1 MSQEP
6 EADRVVPAEDATR
19 APQTSVES
27 ALSLLMQVAEL
38 LFVNGQT
45 SQRTAAAVRQLGT
58 ALHFRTEVF
67 PRWGELTVRLWD
79 RGTPCDGIAAVAPTN
94 VDMGKVSATMKTVD
108 GLTARSLETDAA
120 RAMLQGIRNS
130 PPVSTLR
137 FVIMAG
143 AGAAALGVIFGV
155 LQLFSIALIALS
167 AMLGAGLRRWL
178 MRISSNPLLPTF
190 AAALV
195 AGIIGAVVVDL
206 HLSAAQQLVAVCPCM
221 VLVPGPHLLNG
232 ALDLA
237 RTEISLGVAR
247 ISYASVMVLMICAG
261 LLLGLAIGG
270 VALPA
275 SGDTAA
281 LPLLYDVIAA
291 GVAVAAYGTFFSMPW
306 RMLPIPMLIGMLA
319 HAARWLVIAAAGSR
333 IEMGAFVACLIVSV
347 MLTPIAERLRLPFA
361 GIAFA
366 SVVSLIPGVF
376 LFRMGGGLLAL
387 IALGAKAPTSLV
399 RDVLVDGA
407 TAFVVVLAMAFGL
420 IIPKLCI
427 DRFRHADA
435 RATTP

>member
-1 MSQEP
+1 MSP
-6 EADRVVPAEDATR
+6 ELETDRVVPAGVAAK
-19 APQTSVES
+19 APQASGKV
-27 ALSLLMQVAEL
+27 ALSLLVQATEL

-45 SQRTAAAVRQLGT
+45 TRRMATAIRELGV
-58 ALHFRTEVF
+58 ALHFRIDVF

-79 RGTPCDGIAAVAPTN
+79 QGTPYDAIAAVAPTN
-94 VDMGKVSATMKTVD
+94 VDMGKVSATMRMID
-108 GLTARSLETDAA
+108 GLAARSADADTVQG
-120 RAMLQGIRNS
+120 MLQGIRHS
-130 PPVSTLR
+130 PSAPTLR
-137 FVIMAG
+137 FVIMAA

-155 LQLFSIALIALS
+155 SQPLSIALIALS
-167 AMLGAGLRRWL
+167 ASLGAGLRRWL
-178 MRISSNPLLPTF
+178 MRISSNPLLPPF

-195 AGIIGAVVVDL
+195 AGILGAAVVDL
-206 HLSAAQQLVAVCPCM
+206 HLNAAEQLVAVCPCM

-247 ISYASVMVLMICAG
+247 IAYASVIILMICAG

-275 SGDTAA
+275 SGATSAV
-281 LPLLYDVIAA
+281 PLFYDVIAA

-319 HAARWLVIAAAGSR
+319 HAARWFVVAAASSR
-333 IEMGAFVACLIVSV
+333 IALGAFVACFIVSLMV
-347 MLTPIAERLRLPFA
+347 TPIAERLRLPFA

-387 IALGAKAPTSLV
+387 IARGARAPAGLLP
-399 RDVLVDGA
+399 DVIVDGA
-407 TAFVVVLAMAFGL
+407 TAFVVVLAMALGL

-427 DRFRHADA
+427 DRFRHP
-435 RATTP
+435 RAA

>member
-1 MSQEP
+1 MSQKFEM
-6 EADRVVPAEDATR
+6 DRIVPVGDAMKASR
-19 APQTSVES
+19 AAVDFESILVQT
-27 ALSLLMQVAEL
+27 AEL
-38 LFVNGQT
+38 LFLNGQT
-45 SQRTAAAVRQLGT
+45 TQRTATTVRELGS
-58 ALHFRTEVF
+58 AFHFRTDVF

-79 RGTPCDGIAAVAPTN
+79 RGTPVEDIAAVAPTN
-94 VDMGKVSATMKTVD
+94 VDMGKVSATMKMVD
-108 GLTARSLETDAA
+108 GLTAGTLEPGAA
-120 RAMLQGIRNS
+120 QAMLQGIRHSS
-130 PPVSTLR
+130 PASTLR

-155 LQLFSIALIALS
+155 LQLFSITLIALS

-178 MRISSNPLLPTF
+178 MRISSNPLLPPF

-195 AGIIGAVVVDL
+195 AGIIGALVVDL

-237 RTEISLGVAR
+237 RTEIALGVAR
-247 ISYASVMVLMICAG
+247 IIYASVIVLMICAG
-261 LLLGLAIGG
+261 LLMGLAVGG

-275 SGDTAA
+275 AGGTTSV
-281 LPLLYDVIAA
+281 PLLYDVVAA

-319 HAARWLVIAAAGSR
+319 HAARWLVIAAAGFG

-347 MLTPIAERLRLPFA
+347 MVTPIAERLRLPFA

-387 IALGAKAPTSLV
+387 IALGAKAPTDLLQ
-399 RDVLVDGA
+399 DVIVDGA

-427 DRFRHADA
+427 DRFRAHAQA
-435 RATTP
+435 VLQ

>member
-1 MSQEP
+1 MSPEP
-6 EADRVVPAEDATR
+6 EADRIVPKGDAPK
-19 APQTSVES
+19 ACQASLES
-27 ALSLLMQVAEL
+27 ALNLLMQVAEL
-38 LFVNGQT
+38 LFINGQT
-45 SQRTAAAVRQLGT
+45 SARTATAVRQLGT
-58 ALHFRTEVF
+58 AFHFRTEVF

-79 RGTPCDGIAAVAPTN
+79 GGKPCDGIAAVAPTN
-94 VDMGKVSATMKTVD
+94 VDMGKVSATMKVVD
-108 GLTARSLETDAA
+108 DLTARGLETGGAQM
-120 RAMLQGIRNS
+120 MLQSIQNL

-137 FVIMAG
+137 FVIMVG

-155 LQLFSIALIALS
+155 LQPFSIVLIALS
-167 AMLGAGLRRWL
+167 AMLGAGLRRGL
-178 MRISSNPLLPTF
+178 TRISSNPLLPPF

-195 AGIIGAVVVDL
+195 AGIIGSMVVDF

-237 RTEISLGVAR
+237 RTEIALGVAR
-247 ISYASVMVLMICAG
+247 ITYASVIVLMICAG

-275 SGDTAA
+275 SGNTTAIP
-281 LPLLYDVIAA
+281 LPYDVIAA

-319 HAARWLVIAAAGSR
+319 HAARWFIVAAAGSR
-333 IEMGAFVACLIVSV
+333 IETGAFVACLIVSV
-347 MLTPIAERLRLPFA
+347 VLTPIAERLRLPFA

-387 IALGAKAPTSLV
+387 LELGSQAPTSLLQ
-399 RDVLVDGA
+399 DVIVDGT
-407 TAFVVVLAMAFGL
+407 TAFVVMLAMAFGL

-427 DRFRHADA
+427 DRFRHAQILPTG
-435 RATTP
+435 R

>member
-1 MSQEP
+1 MSQEL
-6 EADRVVPAEDATR
+6 EVDRVVSAGDVVKV
-19 APQTSVES
+19 PQAAVDVK
-27 ALSLLMQVAEL
+27 SLLVQAAEL
-38 LFVNGQT
+38 LFLNGQT
-45 SQRTAAAVRQLGT
+45 TQRTVTTVRQLGT
-58 ALHFRTEVF
+58 AFQFRTDVF
-67 PRWGELTVRLWD
+67 LRWGELTVRLWD
-79 RGTPCDGIAAVAPTN
+79 RGTPVEDIAAVAPTN
-94 VDMGKVSATMKTVD
+94 VDMGKASATMKMVD
-108 GLTARSLETDAA
+108 GLTAGTLEPGAA
-120 RAMLQGIRNS
+120 QAMLQGIRHS
-130 PPVSTLR
+130 PPASTWR

-155 LQLFSIALIALS
+155 LQLFSITLIALS

-178 MRISSNPLLPTF
+178 MRISSNPLLPPF

-195 AGIIGAVVVDL
+195 AGIIGALVVDL

-237 RTEISLGVAR
+237 RTEIALGVAR
-247 ISYASVMVLMICAG
+247 IMYASVIVLMICAG
-261 LLLGLAIGG
+261 LLMGLAVGG

-275 SGDTAA
+275 AA
-281 LPLLYDVIAA
+281 GTTSVPLLYDVVAA
-291 GVAVAAYGTFFSMPW
+291 GAAVAAYGTFFSMPW

-319 HAARWLVIAAAGSR
+319 HAARWLVIAAAGFR

-347 MLTPIAERLRLPFA
+347 MVTPIAERLRLPFA

-387 IALGAKAPTSLV
+387 IALGAEAPTGLL
-399 RDVLVDGA
+399 RDVIVDGA

-427 DRFRHADA
+427 DRFRAHA
-435 RATTP
+435 RAVAQ

>member
-1 MSQEP
+1 MSQELQ
-6 EADRVVPAEDATR
+6 ADRVVPAANATQ
-19 APQTSVES
+19 APQASVES
-27 ALSLLMQVAEL
+27 KLSLLFQAAEL
-38 LFVNGQT
+38 LFLNGQT
-45 SQRTAAAVRQLGT
+45 TQRTATAVRQIGA
-58 ALHFRTEVF
+58 ALHFRSDVF
-67 PRWGELTVRLWD
+67 LRWGELTVRLWD
-79 RGTPCDGIAAVAPTN
+79 RGKPFDAIAAVAPTN
-94 VDMGKVSATMKTVD
+94 VDMGKVSATMKMAD
-108 GLTARSLETDAA
+108 GFAA
-120 RAMLQGIRNS
+120 RKLEADALPAMLQGIRHL
-130 PPVSTLR
+130 PPASTLR
-137 FVIMAG
+137 FVIMTG

-155 LQLFSIALIALS
+155 SQPFSIALIALS

-178 MRISSNPLLPTF
+178 MRISGNPLLPPF

-206 HLSAAQQLVAVCPCM
+206 NLSSTQQLVAVCPCM
-221 VLVPGPHLLNG
+221 VLVPGPHFLNG

-237 RTEISLGVAR
+237 RTAISLGVAR
-247 ISYASVMVLMICAG
+247 IAYASVIVLMICAG
-261 LLLGLAIGG
+261 LLIGLAIGG

-275 SGDTAA
+275 SGGTTAV
-281 LPLLYDVIAA
+281 PLFYDVIAA

-319 HAARWLVIAAAGSR
+319 HAARWLIVTYAGFR

-347 MLTPIAERLRLPFA
+347 MVTPIAERLRLPFA

-387 IALGAKAPTSLV
+387 ITLGAKTPTGLLQ
-399 RDVLVDGA
+399 DVIVDGA
-407 TAFVVVLAMAFGL
+407 TAFVVMLAMAFGL

-427 DRFRHADA
+427 DRLLHADTA
-435 RATTP
+435 